1 MTAKP
6 LPRLAA
12 ALTAAQRGWPVF
24 PLHPYSKYPAVRD
37 WERRATCD
45 PDQITHWFMAAPY
58 NIGSP
63 ADPHAWS
70 SSTWMPPAASRRR
83 TGPSTA

>member
-1 MTAKP
+1 MMIAKP

-12 ALTAAQRGWPVF
+12 ALTAAGRGWPVF

-45 PDQITHWFMAAPY
+45 PEELTRWWAA
-58 NIGSP
+58 
-63 ADPHAWS
+63 
-70 SSTWMPPAASRRR
+70 RRHPR
-83 TGPSTA
+83 QLPCSAQS